1 VTSFVRHGLSRR
13 RKVLLLHA
21 TDDVDAFALRLAD
34 GDDDDIATALDSG
47 QLGYRGT
54 SFTGD
59 MSWRLT
65 DPPGCE
71 QLGEYEQCLAEILG
85 DDAVV
90 LLCQYDDGARADVT
104 AAHDVDVASEL
115 APIGR
120 CGYLAAAFTGAG
132 RTVRLARELDFE
144 AAATVAAVID
154 ERRAAPICLDLA
166 DLDFVDVAGLRA
178 LRGTNGHP
186 VTISS
191 ASDAVRRLI
200 ALVGWDSDP
209 AVELR
214 FGYAV

>member
-1 VTSFVRHGLSRR
+1 MPCEEGRKLLVTRFVRHGLSRR

-34 GDDDDIATALDSG
+34 GDDDIATALASG
-47 QLGYRGT
+47 QLGYRGA

-71 QLGEYEQCLAEILG
+71 QLGGYEQCLAEILG
-85 DDAVV
+85 
-90 LLCQYDDGARADVT
+90 
-104 AAHDVDVASEL
+104 
-115 APIGR
+115 
-120 CGYLAAAFTGAG
+120 
-132 RTVRLARELDFE
+132 
-144 AAATVAAVID
+144 
-154 ERRAAPICLDLA
+154 
-166 DLDFVDVAGLRA
+166 A

-186 VTISS
+186 VTMSS
-191 ASDAVRRLI
+191 PSDAVRRLI